1 MIPTIKNIILRDSDQ
16 STFNFTGIIASND
29 SIMKAINNGNEID
42 PKTIFPNSTTGV
54 DFFKWSIPDQVKHSN
69 ITTNSLKSILDSVDL
84 QLKEP
89 VQILDL
95 SKVPLDIY
103 SLFRLQDLLYSEI
116 FPDLHIINISNSK
129 FNSIPH
135 FYHQELLLLLY
146 GLNKCRKLE
155 VIEMNGIYLL
165 LFII

>member
-1 MIPTIKNIILRDSDQ
+1 MKNIILRDSDQ
-16 STFNFTGIIASND
+16 SKFNFTGIINGSD
-29 SIMKAINNGNEID
+29 LIMKSINNGNEID
-42 PKTIFPNSTTGV
+42 PKTLFPNSTTGV

-69 ITTNSLKSILDSVDL
+69 ITTNSLSSILKSVDL

-89 VQILDL
+89 VQVLDL
-95 SKVPLDIY
+95 SSVPLDVY
-103 SLFRLQDLLYSEI
+103 SLFRLQDLLYNEI

-135 FYHQELLLLLY
+135 FYNQELLLLFY

-155 VIEMNGIYLL
+155 VIEMNGI
-165 LFII
+165 